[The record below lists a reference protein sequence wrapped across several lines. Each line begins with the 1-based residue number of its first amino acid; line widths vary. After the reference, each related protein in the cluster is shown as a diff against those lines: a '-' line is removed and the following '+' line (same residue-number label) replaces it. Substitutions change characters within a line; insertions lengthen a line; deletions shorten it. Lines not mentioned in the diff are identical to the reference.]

1 MYENYLK
8 NKEKRHRKMEEL
20 RSQKD
25 DKRLEFLDNET
36 EIYLTQTQILV
47 ANQRQMLNLQKKILF
62 KFFTAL

>member
-1 MYENYLK
+1 
-8 NKEKRHRKMEEL
+8 MEEL

-36 EIYLTQTQILV
+36 EIYLTQTQILL